1 MEQVPLFAVNDQL
14 LQVIEEA
21 PRLTIQEEKKI
32 IADTQKL
39 SIRYMRHLC
48 HNAARQSMKHI
59 VHGTQYVVCWL
70 LNHIHEKQQKNHT
83 LFREKIATQLAS
95 FLAFLQQ
102 QSSSWFN
109 LDAHMPHSIWQPMHE
124 KIQVKIEPGKAF
136 LLNDI
141 EQDLVAV
148 FQNIYTDTTTHPTPS
163 FKQAH
168 YWQALIQALCLEQ
181 EHPQYDTARCMLL
194 LIRYNCNHPAFIRYV
209 FSRYLLALD
218 TSRNPHEHWQEAL
231 LHINRIIPEKETVLL
246 VKEPDCKS
254 ALMQLIQTEMD
265 AIHFSDKAKN
275 IMQVSCPFQYTL
287 SFTQLAVW
295 LRMQTETGMIE
306 HNNTTELIRYFAENA
321 LTNRNQNIA
330 FKSLYNKY
338 HQPERAAV
346 QVMLEYNVRMQKILK
361 ALLQ

>member
-1 MEQVPLFAVNDQL
+1 MEQPILFPVNDQL
-14 LQVIEEA
+14 LQIIEEA
-21 PRLTIQEEKKI
+21 PRLTAQDEKKI
-32 IADTQKL
+32 IAETKQL
-39 SIRYMRHLC
+39 NIRYIREVC
-48 HNAARQSMKHI
+48 SAAAKQSI
-59 VHGTQYVVCWL
+59 SYVIQGVQYVICWL
-70 LNHIHEKQQKNHT
+70 LNSIHEKQQKNHT
-83 LFREKIATQLAS
+83 LFREKIATQLSS
-95 FLAFLQQ
+95 FLEFLQQ
-102 QSSSWFN
+102 QSGSWFN
-109 LDAHMPHSIWQPMHE
+109 LEAPMPHIIWQPIHE

-181 EHPQYDTARCMLL
+181 EHPQYDTARCILL

-218 TSRNPHEHWQEAL
+218 TSQNPHQHWQEAL
-231 LHINRIIPEKETVLL
+231 LHINRIIPEKETALL
-246 VKEPDCKS
+246 VKEQDCKS
-254 ALMQLIQTEMD
+254 ALMQLIQTEID

-287 SFTQLAVW
+287 SVTQLAVW
-295 LRMQTETGMIE
+295 LRMQTDSGMIE
-306 HNNTTELIRYFAENA
+306 HHNTTDLIRYFADNA
-321 LTNRNQNIA
+321 STNRNQNIA

-338 HQPERAAV
+338 HQPERSAV
-346 QVMLEYNVRMQKILK
+346 QIMLEYNVRMQKILK